1 MNCFRAFINMRY
13 YIWTGLWAAIVLV
26 LCLLPP
32 SEFKSAGFFFIGADK
47 LVHTGMFFVFSILL
61 FNAEIRRTKSPG
73 FQFSLF
79 FSVVAIAIFFALL
92 TEFLQWKFFT
102 YRSAEWWDLFA
113 NFIGIGMAGFAYL
126 TLHFF
131 PRKKG

>member
-13 YIWTGLWAAIVLV
+13 YIWTGLWAAVVIV

-92 TEFLQWKFFT
+92 TEFHRHWHGRIRLPNLTFF
-102 YRSAEWWDLFA
+102 SA
-113 NFIGIGMAGFAYL
+113 
-126 TLHFF
+126 
-131 PRKKG
+131 KKRLISFSR

>member
-1 MNCFRAFINMRY
+1 MRY
-13 YIWTGLWAAIVLV
+13 YIWTCLWAAFVFV

-32 SEFKSAGFFFIGADK
+32 NEFKSAGLFFIGADK

-61 FNAEIRRTKSPG
+61 FNAEIRRTTSTG
-73 FQFSLF
+73 FQFSIF
-79 FSVVAIAIFFALL
+79 FRVLAIAIFFALL

-113 NFIGIGMAGFAYL
+113 NFTGIGMAAFAYL
-126 TLHFF
+126 TLHLF
-131 PRKKG
+131 PRKKV

>member
-13 YIWTGLWAAIVLV
+13 YIWTGLWAAVVLV